1 MTGKRRFGLWC
12 IAATGVLL
20 YAGLFNL
27 HRRFD
32 ATAKSADRDR
42 KSFDASE
49 ALEKWLSNGY
59 SELDRPD
66 RLAAA
71 PAEFLTD
78 VGPILPTGRPAW
90 LERVRELR
98 KGPATIAA
106 NSSFALVEPRGRL
119 IKNFATLLVRAPSPL
134 PITVEVERI
143 DGAAV
148 PKFEFRAAAGKR
160 IPWPNYEML
169 ERGSRFRVV
178 VRTDDGESAQSEFE
192 IIDASTEDRLR
203 GINVALARSVADDEA
218 RLFGQL
224 AAALCCGLDGMARL
238 LLIEGPAS
246 PINKLDNV
254 GVQEMLIH
262 IHDVFD
268 EPYDRERI
276 RREIS
281 TSR

>member
-1 MTGKRRFGLWC
+1 MTGKRRFGFWC
-12 IAATGVLL
+12 VAAGCALL
-20 YAGLFNL
+20 YAGLLHL

-32 ATAKSADRDR
+32 ATARTDARGK

-49 ALEKWLSNGY
+49 ALEKWMSNGY
-59 SELDRPD
+59 SEIDRSD
-66 RLAAA
+66 RLADA
-71 PAEFLTD
+71 PADFLNG
-78 VGPILPTGRPAW
+78 VGPILPIGRPAW
-90 LERVRELR
+90 LDRVRVLR
-98 KGPATIAA
+98 SGPASNAV
-106 NSSFALVEPRGRL
+106 NSSFALIEPRGRL
-119 IKNFATLLVRAPSPL
+119 IKNFVTLLVRAPSPL
-134 PITVEVERI
+134 PLTVEVERI

-178 VRTDDGESAQSEFE
+178 VRTDDGQSAQSEFE

-254 GVQEMLIH
+254 GVQEMLLY